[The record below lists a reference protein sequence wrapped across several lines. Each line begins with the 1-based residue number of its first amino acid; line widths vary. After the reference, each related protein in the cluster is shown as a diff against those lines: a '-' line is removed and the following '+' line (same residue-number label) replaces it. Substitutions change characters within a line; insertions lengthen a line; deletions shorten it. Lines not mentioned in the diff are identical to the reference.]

1 MNEAT
6 NKLTSLISSLNL
18 GSEEMP
24 VEVYV
29 PLTGEEIVDVEYNM
43 VELLDL
49 AWDTKF
55 HLGLDVNEKPMTGSD
70 VVTNQHQ

>member
-18 GSEEMP
+18 GSEEML

-49 AWDTKF
+49 AWDIKF
-55 HLGLDVNEKPMTGSD
+55 HLGLDVNEKPMKGSD